1 MSYNVKEFRGEAHR
15 PAYDFYPGIKIAAG
29 KRPFSIWR
37 RHCPPP
43 LQKGMFPQRSAQTPP
58 KAAAFSAVRYPCW

>member
-1 MSYNVKEFRGEAHR
+1 MSYNVKNFEEKPIGPSA
-15 PAYDFYPGIKIAAG
+15 AQTAG

-58 KAAAFSAVRYPCW
+58 KAAALFGSRYPCW